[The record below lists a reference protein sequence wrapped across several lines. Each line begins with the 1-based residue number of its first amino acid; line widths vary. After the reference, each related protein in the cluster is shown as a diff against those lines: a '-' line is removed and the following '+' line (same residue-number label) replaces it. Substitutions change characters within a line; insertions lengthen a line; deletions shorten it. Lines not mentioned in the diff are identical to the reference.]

1 VGGGFP
7 LRGVVGA
14 APWAPLSPREQE
26 QMLYETKLRIGE
38 ELDWIEVEY
47 EIDEK
52 EEPEEATEIM
62 IFRICLVKKH
72 EPRFPQRDSLLFSE
86 GYTERLDIFQFVSL
100 KNIAQLADEI
110 KAMLKRKDWEDVFR
124 MPIPR

>member
-14 APWAPLSPREQE
+14 APSAPLPPREQE
-26 QMLYETKLRIGE
+26 KMLYETKLRIGE

-62 IFRICLVKKH
+62 IFHICLVKKH
-72 EPRFPQRDSLLFSE
+72 EPRFPQRDSLLFFRRI
-86 GYTERLDIFQFVSL
+86 Y
-100 KNIAQLADEI
+100 
-110 KAMLKRKDWEDVFR
+110 RKTR
-124 MPIPR
+124 HLSIC